1 MRLFDKA
8 RHCKTHCLNNII
20 FYQIRQLLFIKN
32 ISFGGIVVNQK
43 KFKVG
48 IIGATGMVGQ
58 RFALLLENHPWFE
71 VKILAASARS
81 AGKKYGD
88 VVEGRWHM
96 TKDLPE
102 KYKDMVIVDAENVE
116 EVASQV
122 DFCFCAVNMK
132 KDEIKALEE
141 RYAKAECP
149 IVSNNSAHRF
159 TPDVPMVIPEI
170 NADHLEII
178 DAQRKRLGT
187 KRGFIAVKSNCSLQS
202 YVPAIHPLKELG
214 VDKVLACTYQAISG
228 AGKTFKTWPE
238 MIDNVIPYIGGEE
251 EKSEQEP
258 LKIWGH
264 IENNEI
270 VKTDDIAITAQCI
283 RVPVSDG
290 HTAAVFMSFK
300 DGVKKPSVEEIIKI
314 WESYKGRAQELEL
327 PSAPKQFLHY
337 FTEPDRPQIKS
348 ERNLENGMA
357 VSVGRLREDTQY
369 DYKFVCMSHNTLR
382 GAAGGAVL
390 IAELLK
396 AQGYITPKDAE

>member
-1 MRLFDKA
+1 M
-8 RHCKTHCLNNII
+8 
-20 FYQIRQLLFIKN
+20 
-32 ISFGGIVVNQK
+32 K
-43 KFKVG
+43 KYKVG

-71 VKILAASARS
+71 VTALAASARS
-81 AGKKYGD
+81 AGKTYGET
-88 VVEGRWHM
+88 VEGRWHM
-96 TKDLPE
+96 TAELPE
-102 KYKDMVIVDAENVE
+102 KYKDMVILNAENVE
-116 EVASQV
+116 EVASKV

-132 KDEIKALEE
+132 KDEIRALEKK
-141 RYAKAECP
+141 YAKAECP

-159 TPDVPMVIPEI
+159 TEDVPMVIPEI
-170 NADHLEII
+170 NADHIKII
-178 DAQRKRLGT
+178 EAQRKRLGT
-187 KRGFIAVKSNCSLQS
+187 KRGFVAVKSNCSLQS
-202 YVPAIHPLKELG
+202 YVPAINPLKEFG
-214 VDKVLACTYQAISG
+214 VNKVLACTYQAISG

-251 EKSEQEP
+251 EKSEKEP

-264 IENNEI
+264 IEDDKI
-270 VKTDDIAITAQCI
+270 VNTDDIAITSQCI

-300 DGVKKPSVEEIIKI
+300 DGVKKPSVDEIINI
-314 WESYKGRAQELEL
+314 WENYKGRAQELEL

-390 IAELLK
+390 LAELLC
-396 AQGYITPKDAE
+396 AEGYMD